1 MNAFRTAT
9 ALLLLAAARGAAP
22 AAAQDAATQLPDSI
36 ATRVVA
42 FYNEPGT
49 IRLAGESTL
58 PAGAVV
64 TGNVAVLGGPFIL
77 GGRIDGDVLVINGDL
92 RLQRGAEVTG
102 HVIVVGGGVNGAG
115 LARIVGGIEEYR
127 EPLRFRQEASGL
139 VHAPL
144 VDTGITAGRDFPF
157 GRTDLL
163 IAARHDY
170 NRVEGLPIEIG
181 PRIRFGRI
189 NPTVFEA
196 LAIYRSSAGVRIDP
210 DRMGFSLRLEQF
222 LAGGR
227 TARIGLRAYSDITA
241 IESRGLAER
250 ENSLSTFVLH
260 KDLRDTFERR
270 GIAAWFRYARAGW
283 PHDLTL
289 EYRDESNR
297 SVAPG
302 SPWSLFDNDQPWRP
316 EPLIAE
322 GRIRSLTG
330 RFVYDTRNEVA
341 DPAAGWLIA
350 AEVEQGLHGNLRRPE
365 AVNLAGDTIPPT
377 RARELFTHA
386 SFDLRRYV
394 RLGPGSRMAFRAY
407 AAGSPNGLG
416 LPAQRQHTLGGEGS
430 LPGYATFA
438 FDCNARNTE
447 WTSSGQL
454 FYPNYGCSRVALVQL
469 EYQAAFPFLARQ
481 FGALGRSFDLEHL
494 VRWVVFFDAGRAWNE
509 PEALDGQG
517 DGPGLPSQGPPFTGL
532 GARDFAADAGFGVRI
547 GPVGIYWAVPLS
559 SAGQGVN
566 FFIRLGPRI

>member
-9 ALLLLAAARGAAP
+9 ALLLLAAATGAAP
-22 AAAQDAATQLPDSI
+22 AAAQDAATQLPDSV

-42 FYNEPGT
+42 FYNQPGT

-58 PAGAVV
+58 PAGASV

-77 GGRIDGDVLVINGDL
+77 GGRIEGDVLVINGDL
-92 RLQRGAEVTG
+92 RLQRDAEVTG
-102 HVIVVGGGVNGAG
+102 HVIVVGGGVVGEG
-115 LARIVGGIEEYR
+115 QARIGGGLEAYR

-144 VDTGITAGRDFPF
+144 VDTGISAGRDFPF
-157 GRTDLL
+157 GRTELL

-210 DRMGFSLRLEQF
+210 DRMGYSLRLEQF

-227 TARIGLRAYSDITA
+227 TARIGLGAYSDITA
-241 IESRGLAER
+241 IEDRGLSER

-270 GIAAWFRYARAGW
+270 GWLAWFRYARAGW
-283 PHDLTL
+283 PHDLTV
-289 EYRDESNR
+289 EYRDETNT

-302 SPWSLFDNDQPWRP
+302 SPWSLLDNDQPWRA

-322 GRIRSLTG
+322 GRTRSLTG

-341 DPAAGWLIA
+341 DPAAGWYIA
-350 AEVEQGLHGNLRRPE
+350 AEAEQGLSGDIRRPA
-365 AVNLAGDTIPPT
+365 AVNVVGDTVPATP
-377 RARELFTHA
+377 ARELYTHA
-386 SFDLRRYV
+386 ALDVRRYV

-430 LPGYATFA
+430 LPGYATFE
-438 FDCNARNTE
+438 FDCNARNTV
-447 WTSSGQL
+447 WLAGADS

-494 VRWVVFFDAGRAWNE
+494 IRWVVFFNAGRAWNE
-509 PEALDGQG
+509 PEALDAQG
-517 DGPGLPSQGPPFTGL
+517 SRPGVSGMPPPITGL
-532 GARDFAADAGFGVRI
+532 GARDFAADAGFGVRL

-559 SAGQGVN
+559 SAGQGIN
-566 FFIRLGPRI
+566 FFIRLGPRL